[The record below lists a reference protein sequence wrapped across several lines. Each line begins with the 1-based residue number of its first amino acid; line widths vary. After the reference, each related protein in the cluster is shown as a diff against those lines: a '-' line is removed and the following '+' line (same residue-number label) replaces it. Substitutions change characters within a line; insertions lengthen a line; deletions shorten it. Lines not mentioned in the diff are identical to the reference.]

1 MSLRVV
7 SGDGISRNTAVAAIL
22 SAVARRLREEVSGGT
37 HHAIAK
43 GNAGAAIV
51 ADDHD
56 RDVFIRR
63 VGETIKRHEWS
74 CLAYCLL
81 DTHVH
86 LILGTP
92 HPNLGAG
99 MKSLLGPYA
108 QNFNWRHEREGHL
121 FRARF
126 YSRRNPESEPL
137 DRSDQLCRPESRARR
152 RRQATRA
159 VALEQLRGD
168 DRPSRSPEFPRCR
181 GPSSSSSMRI
191 RQRRGFDSNSASGTR
206 WLRIGRTAGT

>member
-1 MSLRVV
+1 
-7 SGDGISRNTAVAAIL
+7 
-22 SAVARRLREEVSGGT
+22 VARRLRDEVAGGT

-56 RDVFIRR
+56 RDAFIRR
-63 VGETIKRHEWS
+63 VGETIRRHEWS

-86 LILGTP
+86 LILETP

-126 YSRRNPESEPL
+126 YSRRIQSQSHLIAAINYVALNPVRAGL
-137 DRSDQLCRPESRARR
+137 VRRPEQWRWSSYA
-152 RRQATRA
+152 ATIGRRA
-159 VALEQLRGD
+159 VPSFLDVGAVLGLVDDDAAKARLRFELGVW
-168 DRPSRSPEFPRCR
+168 
-181 GPSSSSSMRI
+181 
-191 RQRRGFDSNSASGTR
+191 DSLAQDQ
-206 WLRIGRTAGT
+206 RTAGT